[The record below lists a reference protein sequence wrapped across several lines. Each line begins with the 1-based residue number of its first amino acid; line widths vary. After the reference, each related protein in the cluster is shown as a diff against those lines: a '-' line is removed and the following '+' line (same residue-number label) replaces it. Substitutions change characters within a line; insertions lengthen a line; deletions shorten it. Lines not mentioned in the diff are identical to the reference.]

1 MEAKPWKCRPVQNER
16 TAIILGVLGI
26 AVELVA
32 VFLLA
37 QKRIP
42 TTYGIPLVVAGMFL
56 AFVPLFVLARQRRK

>member
-1 MEAKPWKCRPVQNER
+1 MQSKR

-26 AVELVA
+26 AIEAIA
-32 VFLLA
+32 VLLLA

-56 AFVPLFVLARQRRK
+56 AFVPLFVLSRRR